1 MIWFEE
7 LQTRKKIS
15 RLYSAYEKTFPA
27 DERRD
32 EEQFITLIEKPDCY
46 IFGVNFEEKLVGYL
60 ILWELETCYFLEHFE
75 VFEEFRNLKLGEKI
89 LTELKVKMNRI
100 VLESEPR
107 NLDEMAAR
115 RIGFYERN
123 GFSVID
129 ENYLQPSYGE
139 GKNALHLFL
148 LSNFEVENT
157 SQIVAEIYAKVYE
170 Q

>member
-32 EEQFITLIEKPDCY
+32 EEQFLALIEKPDCY
-46 IFGVNFEEKLVGYL
+46 IFGVHLEEKMVGYV
-60 ILWELETCYFLEHFE
+60 IIWELENCHFLEHFE

-89 LTELKVKMNRI
+89 LAELKEKMNQI
-100 VLESEPR
+100 VLESEPT
-107 NLDEMAAR
+107 NLNEMAAR

-123 GFSVID
+123 GFSIID
-129 ENYLQPSYGE
+129 ENYVQPSYGK
-139 GKNALHLFL
+139 GKNALQLFL
-148 LSNFEVENT
+148 LSNFGVENT
-157 SQIVAEIYAKVYE
+157 SQIVKEIYAKVYE

>member
-32 EEQFITLIEKPDCY
+32 EEQFLTLIEKPDCY

-107 NLDEMAAR
+107 NLDDMVAR

-139 GKNALHLFL
+139 GKNA
-148 LSNFEVENT
+148 
-157 SQIVAEIYAKVYE
+157 
-170 Q
+170 